1 MNIRCAVGAVCVVT
15 LTAAGTVGAQTPL
28 TRLTLDDAVSLAAR
42 TNPTIRAKEF
52 EQRAVTAGEITAGL
66 RPNPT
71 ANFLA
76 EQFGGASD
84 ASQVQY
90 TINVGQPIELGGK
103 RQRRI
108 DSARAATRVTGHELD
123 DVRRQIIFLVKK
135 SFGDALAGR
144 ESLSLAE
151 QNLQS
156 LDELERIQRFRA
168 ERGDISELELLRIQV
183 QRFAFERD
191 AADARQALNAAKIAL
206 RAIVGQEQIAENFEV
221 VGDLAFKDVAL
232 TQADLYRRALANRPD
247 LRAAEAAREKAK
259 ADIRLARANAWWDVT
274 PQIEYQRIGPD
285 NTIGFGFSMPL
296 RIFDRNQGE
305 IARTRAEAGRVD
317 AAREVVAVQALSEVD
332 TALAALRTESGKLT
346 LLRDTYLPK
355 AKQARDTVEYAY
367 RRGGASLL
375 EYLDAQR
382 TYRDTAAEYV
392 RSLGSY
398 WTSFYQLETA
408 VGGSL
413 GE

>member
-1 MNIRCAVGAVCVVT
+1 MNIRCAVGAVCVLT
-15 LTAAGTVGAQTPL
+15 LTAVGTVGAQAPL

-42 TNPTIRAKEF
+42 RNPTIRAKEF
-52 EQRAVTAGEITAGL
+52 EQRAVTAGEITAAL
-66 RPNPT
+66 RPNPS

-90 TINVGQPIELGGK
+90 TFSVGQPIELGGK

-191 AADARQALNAAKIAL
+191 AADARQALSAAKIAL
-206 RAIVGQEQIAENFEV
+206 RAIVGPEQIAADFDV

-247 LRAAEAAREKAK
+247 LQAAEAAREKAK

-274 PQIEYQRIGPD
+274 PSVEYQRLGPD
-285 NTIGFGFSMPL
+285 NTIGFGFSVPI

-305 IARTRAEAGRVD
+305 IAWTRAEAGRVD

-332 TALAALRTESGKLT
+332 TALAALRTEGGKLSV
-346 LLRDTYLPK
+346 LRDTYLPK

>member
-1 MNIRCAVGAVCVVT
+1 MNIRCAVGVVCVVT
-15 LTAAGTVGAQTPL
+15 LAASGTVGAEAPL
-28 TRLTLDDAVSLAAR
+28 ARLTLDEAVSLAGRA
-42 TNPTIRAKEF
+42 NPTIRAKEF
-52 EQRAVTAGEITAGL
+52 EQRAVTAGEITAAL

-123 DVRRQIIFLVKK
+123 DVRRQITFLVKK
-135 SFGDALAGR
+135 SFADALAGR

-191 AADARQALNAAKIAL
+191 AADARQALKAAKIAL
-206 RAIVGQEQIAENFEV
+206 RAIVGQEQIAEDFEV
-221 VGDLAFKDVAL
+221 VGDLAFKDVTL

-274 PQIEYQRIGPD
+274 PQIEYQRLGPD

-346 LLRDTYLPK
+346 VLRDTYLPK

>member
-1 MNIRCAVGAVCVVT
+1 MNIRCAVGVVCVVT
-15 LTAAGTVGAQTPL
+15 LAASGTVGAQAPL
-28 TRLTLDDAVSLAAR
+28 ARLTLDEAVSLAGRA
-42 TNPTIRAKEF
+42 NPTIRAKEF
-52 EQRAVTAGEITAGL
+52 EQRAVTAGEITAAL

-144 ESLSLAE
+144 ESLNLAE

-191 AADARQALNAAKIAL
+191 AADARQALKAAKIAL

-221 VGDLAFKDVAL
+221 VGDLAFKDVTL

-274 PQIEYQRIGPD
+274 PQIEYQRLGPD

-346 LLRDTYLPK
+346 VLRDTYLPK

>member
-1 MNIRCAVGAVCVVT
+1 MNIRCAVGAVCLVT
-15 LTAAGTVGAQTPL
+15 LTATGTVEAQTPL

-71 ANFLA
+71 ASFLA

-84 ASQVQY
+84 ASQTQY
-90 TINVGQPIELGGK
+90 TFRVGQPIELGGK

-123 DVRRQIIFLVKK
+123 FVRRQIIFQVKK
-135 SFGDALAGR
+135 SFADALAGR

-206 RAIVGQEQIAENFEV
+206 RAIVGPQQLAESFEV
-221 VGDLAFKDVAL
+221 VGDLAFKDVSL
-232 TQADLYRRALANRPD
+232 TPADLYRRTLANRPD

-274 PQIEYQRIGPD
+274 PQVEYQRIGPD
-285 NTIGFGFSMPL
+285 NTIGFGISVPI

-305 IARTRAEAGRVD
+305 IARTRAEAGRVA
-317 AAREVVAVQALSEVD
+317 AAREAVAVQALSEVD
-332 TALAALRTESGKLT
+332 TALAALRTEGGKLT
-346 LLRDTYLPK
+346 VLRDTYLPK

-382 TYRDTAAEYV
+382 TYRDTAFEYV
-392 RSLGSY
+392 RSLGNY

>member
-1 MNIRCAVGAVCVVT
+1 MNIKCAVGVVCVVT
-15 LTAAGTVGAQTPL
+15 LTASGTVGAQVPL
-28 TRLTLDDAVSLAAR
+28 TRLTLDDAVSLAGR
-42 TNPTIRAKEF
+42 TNPTIRAKEY

-90 TINVGQPIELGGK
+90 TFSVGQPIELGGK
-103 RQRRI
+103 RQRRL

-123 DVRRQIIFLVKK
+123 DVRRQITFLVKK

-191 AADARQALNAAKIAL
+191 AADARQALKAAKIAL
-206 RAIVGQEQIAENFEV
+206 RAFVGPEQIAEDFEV

-274 PQIEYQRIGPD
+274 PQVEYQRLGPD
-285 NTIGFGFSMPL
+285 NTIGFGFSLPL

-305 IARTRAEAGRVD
+305 IARTRAETQRVD
-317 AAREVVAVQALSEVD
+317 AAREAMAVQILAEVD
-332 TALAALRTESGKLT
+332 GALASLRTERQKL
-346 LLRDTYLPK
+346 DY
-355 AKQARDTVEYAY
+355 
-367 RRGGASLL
+367 
-375 EYLDAQR
+375 YLDAQR
-382 TYRDTAAEYV
+382 TYRDTTTEFV

-398 WTSFYQLETA
+398 WTAYYQLEAA

-413 GE
+413 GEN

>member
-1 MNIRCAVGAVCVVT
+1 MNIKCAVGVVCVVT
-15 LTAAGTVGAQTPL
+15 LAASGTVGAQAPL
-28 TRLTLDDAVSLAAR
+28 ARLTLDEAVSLAGRA
-42 TNPTIRAKEF
+42 NPTIRAKEF
-52 EQRAVTAGEITAGL
+52 EQRAVTAGEITAAL

-191 AADARQALNAAKIAL
+191 AADARQALKAAKIAL
-206 RAIVGQEQIAENFEV
+206 RAIVGQEQIAEDFEV
-221 VGDLAFKDVAL
+221 VGDLAFKDVTL

-274 PQIEYQRIGPD
+274 PQIEYQRLGPD

-346 LLRDTYLPK
+346 VLRDTYLPK

>member
-1 MNIRCAVGAVCVVT
+1 MNIRCAVGVVCVVT
-15 LTAAGTVGAQTPL
+15 LAASGTVGAQAPL
-28 TRLTLDDAVSLAAR
+28 ARLTLDEAVSLAGRA
-42 TNPTIRAKEF
+42 NPTIRAKEF

-144 ESLSLAE
+144 ESLNLAE

-191 AADARQALNAAKIAL
+191 AADARQALKAAKIAL
-206 RAIVGQEQIAENFEV
+206 RAIVGQEQIAEDFEV
-221 VGDLAFKDVAL
+221 VGDLAFKDVTL

-274 PQIEYQRIGPD
+274 PQIEYQRLGPD

-346 LLRDTYLPK
+346 VLRDTYLPK